1 MTTQTAEEMLRNHG
15 QRVTAARVIVWN
27 VLVDADEHLTAE
39 SVAERV
45 AEVDPSVNLASVYRS
60 LSLFEELG
68 EVRHSHLGDDRIGHW
83 EIGHPDEHFHLV
95 CRNCG
100 RVEHHRGTLV
110 EQITDHLRGK
120 EHGFSPERV
129 ELTVTGLCRECQQH
143 GAVIG

>member
-1 MTTQTAEEMLRNHG
+1 MTTLDAEEMLRHHG

-27 VLVDADEHLTAE
+27 VLIDADEHLTAE

-45 AEVDPSVNLASVYRS
+45 AAVDPSINLASVYRS

-68 EVRHSHLGDDRIGHW
+68 EARHSHLGADRIGYW

-100 RVEHHRGTLV
+100 RVDHHRGTLV
-110 EQITDHLRGK
+110 QQITDHLGGK
-120 EHGFSPERV
+120 EHGFLPEQV
-129 ELTVTGLCRECQQH
+129 ELTVTGLCRDCH
-143 GAVIG
+143 GHSATG